1 MKDYH
6 TILGVQKGANQ
17 QEIKAAYR
25 QAVLKHHPDRNQ
37 TSSQQFQE
45 IQEAYEVLS
54 GKKKGVTSADIY
66 SSIFWRL
73 KINEYQLDP
82 TAIQMK
88 ADQRV
93 TKPGD
98 EFDVTFVL
106 TGIGKILY
114 IKGLQAHFDIIKGP
128 KVRSGLFREGKQ
140 INVKWFYS
148 YTLKPKKKGY
158 LTLGPCLA
166 VVNGRK
172 IRSSPY
178 YIKVGAQVAAN
189 RSQKVNP
196 RYYYYVV
203 LMFFVIA
210 IGSVLANHLIPD
222 TKPDS
227 PPMRKAQPLN
237 EVFEDQGANR
247 SSSAGQLQT
256 GSSPLDPHL
265 DRIAVEEGSG
275 NMVRFINGP
284 YNDAVVCLVDVP
296 TGKVVR
302 NAYIKSGDTYEMK
315 DIAKGTYFLR
325 VMKGKNWQANK
336 QVLGDGIEG
345 GFQDE
350 VLYKEFN
357 DNAHRFRMN
366 QTDQNGNHKPAVYR
380 IKLYSTSNGNMTGND
395 VEPGQM
401 LDDS

>member
-6 TILGVQKGANQ
+6 SILGVQKGASQ

-37 TSSQQFQE
+37 KSSQQFQD
-45 IQEAYEVLS
+45 IREAYEVLS
-54 GKKKGVTSADIY
+54 GKKKGETGSDIY

-82 TAIQMK
+82 SVIQLK

-93 TKPGD
+93 AKPGD

-114 IKGLQAHFDIIKGP
+114 IKGLQAHFAIIKGP
-128 KVRSGLFREGKQ
+128 KIRSGLFREGKQ
-140 INVKWFYS
+140 INVKWFYT
-148 YTLKPKKKGY
+148 YTLRPKKKGY

-178 YIKVGAQVAAN
+178 YIKVGNHVAAN
-189 RSQKVNP
+189 KSQKVNV

-222 TKPDS
+222 TRPDS

-237 EVFEDQGANR
+237 EVFEEQGSNQ
-247 SSSAGQLQT
+247 SSSQGRLKT
-256 GSSPLDPHL
+256 GSSPLDPYL
-265 DRIAVEEGSG
+265 DRIALEEGSG

-284 YNDAVVCLVDVP
+284 YNDAVVCLADAQ

-302 NAYIKSGDTYEMK
+302 NAYIESGDAYEMK
-315 DIAKGTYFLR
+315 DIEKGTYFLR
-325 VMKGKNWQANK
+325 LMKGKNWQADQ
-336 QVLGDGIEG
+336 QVLGQDIKG

-350 VLYKEFN
+350 VLYKEFK
-357 DNAHRFRMN
+357 DGSYRFRMN
-366 QTDQNGNHKPAVYR
+366 QTDKQGNHQPAVYR

-395 VEPGQM
+395 VEPDQM
-401 LDDS
+401 LKDS